1 MLAIIKKIYIYGKNM
16 KNIKN
21 FKISPFHIVIFISIL
36 AIIIFTIIQ
45 LTDKSNFLHI
55 DLNNENLIKTSK
67 TKTSILFK

>member
-1 MLAIIKKIYIYGKNM
+1 M

-21 FKISPFHIVIFISIL
+21 FKISPFHIVFFISIL

-45 LTDKSNFLHI
+45 LTDKSNYLYI